1 MRASRPVSP
10 AHDSF
15 TNLHPTCNHPGTH
28 ARYAARTMATS
39 QHTSGMTPSVV
50 AFLSDERKPY
60 SRIRSVEE
68 AGAFGL
74 SISWLDPQHFDL
86 LVDERSP
93 RTYYRSRP
101 LSAPAAFAPRTGSD
115 TSMFARSVIRQMEST
130 PGVVVVNSS
139 EAVMAAGDKLLSHQA
154 LAAASVPFPK
164 TV

>member
-86 LVDERSP
+86 LVDERLTWREP
-93 RTYYRSRP
+93 RWMRIHR
-101 LSAPAAFAPRTGSD
+101 GSL
-115 TSMFARSVIRQMEST
+115 T
-130 PGVVVVNSS
+130 PG
-139 EAVMAAGDKLLSHQA
+139 HR
-154 LAAASVPFPK
+154 
-164 TV
+164 TVYTPM